1 MSSASAE
8 MLTARERLAAIGWI
22 APRSEYFRHLPPP
35 GADVWLGDAAAGS
48 TAVTRPDDTDGW
60 AIETLDQAPQA
71 RVDAE
76 WLDATEAVGR
86 NALFDGTPAPG
97 DGDVDRFAWAHQALC
112 RRGLRLRIGAGDRPA
127 RPGESVRLALRR
139 TARAALEAPA
149 LVVDVAPGMHCVLV
163 EAHERDAGAD
173 AVVQNLQL
181 HVRLGDGARLQHLR
195 VVVPASADQVAHR
208 VHASLAR
215 GARYEQA
222 LIASGSRY
230 HLQRTELD
238 LHAAQSAARTGGAL
252 FAAGSALE
260 QQVEVLH
267 GGVATHSDVESLM
280 LASGKARGVVN
291 AITRIAPG
299 ATDASVRQ
307 RLSGIPTGGQPR
319 LVLRPHLEICHD
331 QVQAVHGATWGSLPE
346 DALFYARQRGLDERS
361 ARALIVEGLLAAL
374 LERSLGDPELLQSL
388 GVAARLSSAVT
399 AHLAA
404 DAKERIA

>member
-1 MSSASAE
+1 
-8 MLTARERLAAIGWI
+8 MLRARERLAAIGWI

-35 GADVWLGDAAAGS
+35 GADVWLGDAVARGAAGS
-48 TAVTRPDDTDGW
+48 RLDDTDGW
-60 AIETLDQAPQA
+60 EIETLDQAPQA

-76 WLDATEAVGR
+76 WLDATEAVAR
-86 NALFDGTPAPG
+86 NALFDGTPVPG
-97 DGDVDRFAWAHQALC
+97 DGDADCFAWAHQAMC
-112 RRGLRLRIGAGDRPA
+112 RRGLRLRIGAAGTPA

-139 TARAALEAPA
+139 SARAALEAPA
-149 LVVDVAPGMHCVLV
+149 LVIDVAPGMHCMLV
-163 EAHERDAGAD
+163 ETHERDAQAT

-181 HVRLGDGARLQHLR
+181 HVRLGEGAQLQHLR
-195 VVVPASADQVAHR
+195 VVVPAPADQVAHR
-208 VHASLAR
+208 VHASLAC

-222 LIASGSRY
+222 LIASGARY

-238 LHAAQSAARTGGAL
+238 LQAARSVARVGGAL

-267 GGVATHSDVESLM
+267 GGVATNSDVEALM
-280 LASGKARGVVN
+280 LASGRARGVVN

-307 RLSGIPTGGQPR
+307 RLSGIPTGGQPK

-361 ARALIVEGLLAAL
+361 ARALIIEGLLAAL
-374 LERSLGDPELLQSL
+374 LARSLGDPDLLQSL
-388 GVAARLSSAVT
+388 GVAARLSGAVA

-404 DAKERIA
+404 DAKERTA